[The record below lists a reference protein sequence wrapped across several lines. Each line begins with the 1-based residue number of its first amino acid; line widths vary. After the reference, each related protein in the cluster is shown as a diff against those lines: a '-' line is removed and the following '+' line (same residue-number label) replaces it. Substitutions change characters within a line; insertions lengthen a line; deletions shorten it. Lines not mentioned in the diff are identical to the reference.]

1 MWARRLKETF
11 AILTVG
17 DGIIEV
23 IFPTEHSLLWEFG
36 PARVRKVARLFAEN
50 LMRLLGAGCLRHL
63 ADAAP
68 IPRTIANFREPAV
81 AVARR

>member
-11 AILTVG
+11 AILTLG

-36 PARVRKVARLFAEN
+36 PAWVRKVARFFAENPN
-50 LMRLLGAGCLRHL
+50 LMRLLGTAQVAFGIWL
-63 ADAAP
+63 AQ
-68 IPRTIANFREPAV
+68 RQYHER
-81 AVARR
+81 